1 MMQPTTHLPHGDRPA
16 KTLAT
21 LVQSFGTWLDRRRL
35 GLCCGVLLAIE
46 ATIFLFLVAG
56 THGWIVPIEH
66 ATTTDFASFYAAGK
80 LANAGTPQLAYD
92 QAAHY
97 AMEQAVTAPGIE
109 YQFFN
114 YPPVYLILCAAL
126 AQLPYL
132 VAFVAF
138 IGLTLLLYLAVAGR
152 ILDDRSGTALLAL
165 LSFPMVF
172 WTIGLGQNA
181 FLTAALFGL
190 ATLWIDCRPLVAGL
204 LFGLL
209 CYKPHFGLLVPI
221 ALAAGGYWR
230 SFAAA
235 AVSAG
240 ALMLGSL
247 LLFGWETWHGF
258 FVTAG
263 ASHAVYES
271 GRILFAGFANPFG
284 AVRLVGGPVAVAY
297 AVQGAAMLF
306 AAALVFTVWRY
317 RLSLPIR
324 AATLAA
330 ASVVAAPVAIFYDLM
345 LGTIAAC
352 WLMHDENH
360 PISPIEKTFFT
371 AMTLLLFDVRHLGEA
386 WHLPIAATASIGL
399 LAITASRALR
409 ELVQQDPAWN
419 LVRFWGKR
427 YAT

>member
-1 MMQPTTHLPHGDRPA
+1 
-16 KTLAT
+16 
-21 LVQSFGTWLDRRRL
+21 
-35 GLCCGVLLAIE
+35 
-46 ATIFLFLVAG
+46 
-56 THGWIVPIEH
+56 
-66 ATTTDFASFYAAGK
+66 
-80 LANAGTPQLAYD
+80 
-92 QAAHY
+92 
-97 AMEQAVTAPGIE
+97 
-109 YQFFN
+109 
-114 YPPVYLILCAAL
+114 PPVYLLLCAVL

-132 VAFVAF
+132 AAFVLFIAATFAF
-138 IGLTLLLYLAVAGR
+138 YLAVAR
-152 ILDDRSGTALLAL
+152 LILGDRSPAAIVVL

-172 WTIGLGQNA
+172 WTMGLGQNA

-190 ATLWIDCRPLVAGL
+190 ATVLLESRPIAAGI

-209 CYKPHFGLLVPI
+209 CYKPHFGVLVPI
-221 ALAAGGYWR
+221 ALAAGGYWS
-230 SFAAA
+230 SFLAAGCSAAA
-235 AVSAG
+235 LV
-240 ALMLGSL
+240 LISL
-247 LLFGWETWHGF
+247 ALFGWETWHGF

-263 ASHAVYES
+263 TSHAVYES

>member
-1 MMQPTTHLPHGDRPA
+1 MTQPTAHSPGTEPSA
-16 KTLAT
+16 NNLAA
-21 LVQSFGTWLDRRRL
+21 LVQSFADWLDRRRL
-35 GLCCGVLLAIE
+35 RLCCAVLLALE
-46 ATIFLFLVAG
+46 LAIFLVLIAG
-56 THGWIVPIEH
+56 THGWIVPLEH
-66 ATTTDFASFYAAGK
+66 ATTTDFASFYAAGA

-97 AMEQAVTAPGIE
+97 AMEQAVTAAGIE

-126 AQLPYL
+126 AHLPYL
-132 VAFVAF
+132 VAFVLFIAATLAF
-138 IGLTLLLYLAVAGR
+138 YVAVAR
-152 ILDDRSGTALLAL
+152 HVLDDRSITALLVLAA
-165 LSFPMVF
+165 FPMVF

-181 FLTAALFGL
+181 FLTAALFGM
-190 ATLWIDCRPLVAGL
+190 ATLWIDRRPVAAGL

-209 CYKPHFGLLVPI
+209 CYKPHFGLLLPI

-240 ALMLGSL
+240 SLILLSL
-247 LLFGWETWHGF
+247 LLFGWDTWHAF

-284 AVRLVGGPVAVAY
+284 AVRLLGGPVTLAY
-297 AVQGAAMLF
+297 LVQGAASLA
-306 AAALVFTVWRY
+306 AAALVFIVWRC
-317 RLSLPIR
+317 RLSLGTR
-324 AATLAA
+324 AAILAA
-330 ASVVAAPVAIFYDLM
+330 ASIVAAPVVIFYDLM

-352 WLMHDENH
+352 WLVRDESH
-360 PISPIEKTFFT
+360 PVSPAEKTFF
-371 AMTLLLFDVRHLGEA
+371 AGITLLLLDVRHLGEA
-386 WHLPIAATASIGL
+386 WHLPVAATASLGL
-399 LAITASRALR
+399 LAIAASRACR
-409 ELVQQDPAWN
+409 ELAQEDPAWS
-419 LVRFWGKR
+419 LWRWWGKR